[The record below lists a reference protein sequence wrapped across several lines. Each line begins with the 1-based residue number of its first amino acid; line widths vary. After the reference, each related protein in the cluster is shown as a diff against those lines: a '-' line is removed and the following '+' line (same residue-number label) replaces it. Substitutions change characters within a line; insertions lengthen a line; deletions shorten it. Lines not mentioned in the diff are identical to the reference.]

1 MANSRQTV
9 IPSARR
15 SLTNTISSRSSA
27 GVTRRWSSGHSRSSP
42 AWMFSTGPLR
52 HAVFNR
58 ALARQAR
65 RLGAWSQL
73 GDQCLVPSVALIQR
87 WPGLGVRRGPRVYQ
101 HQHVDQERVLILGK
115 ESGEGR
121 PIDALDGIEAA
132 RPRTVDAGGKR
143 RCPGWDEH
151 LSLLGQD
158 DHLRASRSGRRKRI
172 AADHVVVYRPL
183 QPECWPAACTSPG
196 YGIPVAGPDPQ
207 VESPTPNAISS
218 APVTSSCPGC
228 PAQPSR
234 TGSRW

>member
-1 MANSRQTV
+1 
-9 IPSARR
+9 
-15 SLTNTISSRSSA
+15 
-27 GVTRRWSSGHSRSSP
+27 
-42 AWMFSTGPLR
+42 
-52 HAVFNR
+52 
-58 ALARQAR
+58 
-65 RLGAWSQL
+65 
-73 GDQCLVPSVALIQR
+73 
-87 WPGLGVRRGPRVYQ
+87 VYQ

-183 QPECWPAACTSPG
+183 QPECWPATCG
-196 YGIPVAGPDPQ
+196 GIA
-207 VESPTPNAISS
+207 AS
-218 APVTSSCPGC
+218 APHALADQPGV
-228 PAQPSR
+228 AQR
-234 TGSRW
+234 EIE